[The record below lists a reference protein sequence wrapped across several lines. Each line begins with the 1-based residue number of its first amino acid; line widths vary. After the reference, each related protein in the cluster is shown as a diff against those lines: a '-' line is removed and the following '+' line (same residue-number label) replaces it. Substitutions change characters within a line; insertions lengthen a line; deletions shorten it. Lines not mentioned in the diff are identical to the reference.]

1 MVNRYYS
8 YFCGF
13 VLALA
18 ACNSALADN
27 HVHAEIKKPEVKME
41 EKKNDI
47 VTTPTGLRYRD
58 DVVGTG
64 DLAQSGKRVKVH
76 YTGWLNDNDKP
87 GIKFDSSKDRNSPFE
102 FNLGAHQ
109 VIAGWDEGVAGMR
122 VGGKRTLLIPANL
135 AYGERGVGHI
145 IKPNSPLMFE
155 VEMLEVK

>member
-1 MVNRYYS
+1 
-8 YFCGF
+8 
-13 VLALA
+13 
-18 ACNSALADN
+18 
-27 HVHAEIKKPEVKME
+27 ME
-41 EKKNDI
+41 EKKIEI
-47 VTTPTGLRYRD
+47 VNTPTGLRYRD

-87 GIKFDSSKDRNSPFE
+87 GTKFDSSKDRNSPFE

-122 VGGKRTLLIPANL
+122 VGGKRTLLIPASL
-135 AYGERGVGHI
+135 AYGERGAGHI
-145 IKPNSPLMFE
+145 IKPNSALIFE

>member
-8 YFCGF
+8 YFCGC

-18 ACNSALADN
+18 ASHSALADN
-27 HVHAEIKKPEVKME
+27 HVHTEVKKSEIKME
-41 EKKNDI
+41 EKKIEI

-122 VGGKRTLLIPANL
+122 VGGKRMLLIPANL
-135 AYGERGVGHI
+135 AYGERGAGHI
-145 IKPNSPLMFE
+145 IKPNAPLMFE

>member
-8 YFCGF
+8 YFCGC

-18 ACNSALADN
+18 ASHSALADN
-27 HVHAEIKKPEVKME
+27 HVHGDMKKPEIKME
-41 EKKNDI
+41 DKKIEI

-76 YTGWLNDNDKP
+76 YTGWLNDNDK
-87 GIKFDSSKDRNSPFE
+87 FDSSKDRNSPFE

-122 VGGKRTLLIPANL
+122 VGGNRTLLIPANL
-135 AYGERGVGHI
+135 AYGERGAGHI